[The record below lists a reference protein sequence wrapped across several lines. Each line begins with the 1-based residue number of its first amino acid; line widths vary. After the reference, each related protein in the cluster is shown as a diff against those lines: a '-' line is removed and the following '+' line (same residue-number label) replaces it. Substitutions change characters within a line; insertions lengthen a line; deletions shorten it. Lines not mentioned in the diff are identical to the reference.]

1 LIIKKYNLIF
11 FSKKQQVYIF
21 KLNVVLIAFYFLF
34 AAVWLNT
41 SIDSLLFSTT
51 DSKEY
56 LLVSKEFF
64 KFSEIGFSATRPFLY
79 PLIILLSSSIYGFK
93 ALWFIQFI
101 FWLASLNF
109 IYLSVFK
116 TTQKVNLS
124 LFAVFIMA
132 LNFSLIALTYHALT
146 EVTTVFL
153 VSGMIY
159 FITHNV
165 EKYNSLFFLRG
176 ILLFFALLSSVKP
189 LFAIPSYIFICFYIF
204 YLLKFSRKKFIDLAF
219 MVLVISPLIIQLT
232 LMKIKYDKVIVSEI
246 SSLTLKRYLIAQG
259 LEAQYNRH
267 NNVKKDWA
275 YFVNKGEHLTNKEMY
290 DELISNY
297 TLYNHLLIN
306 NIKDNLNGY
315 PTFLLFPEKISNVF
329 FGSLMQ
335 TMNKATRNIHV
346 FFIIPV
352 LFMILLS
359 FRNKKYLDLSI
370 LIGFTALLY
379 YIIFTSGISFWAGDR
394 LLIITLPLWIFL
406 YSYIVN
412 YLINCFPFN
421 FKNRGTEVIKEI

>member
-1 LIIKKYNLIF
+1 
-11 FSKKQQVYIF
+11 
-21 KLNVVLIAFYFLF
+21 
-34 AAVWLNT
+34 
-41 SIDSLLFSTT
+41 
-51 DSKEY
+51 
-56 LLVSKEFF
+56 
-64 KFSEIGFSATRPFLY
+64 
-79 PLIILLSSSIYGFK
+79 
-93 ALWFIQFI
+93 
-101 FWLASLNF
+101 
-109 IYLSVFK
+109 
-116 TTQKVNLS
+116 
-124 LFAVFIMA
+124 MA

-165 EKYNSLFFLRG
+165 EKYNSSFFLRG

-275 YFVNKGEHLTNKEMY
+275 YFVSKGEHLTNKEIY

-315 PTFLLFPEKISNVF
+315 PTFLLFPEQISNVF
-329 FGSLMQ
+329 LASFMQ
-335 TMNKATRNIHV
+335 PMNKAIRSVHV

-352 LFMILLS
+352 LFLILLS

-379 YIIFTSGISFWAGDR
+379 YIIITSGISFWAGDR
-394 LLIITLPLWIFL
+394 LLIITLPIWIFL
-406 YSYIVN
+406 YSYIAN
-412 YLINCFPFN
+412 YLINCFTLN